1 MHRETLS
8 SNDFAQPGF
17 RPHGEFHCHLE
28 GDILMWVSRGP
39 FNLEALQA
47 YGKVRRAA
55 FERWDL
61 GARPV
66 GAVME
71 WVTSALMSPEA
82 FALYRQGFDAFMA
95 SQHTL
100 AAVAWVGNP
109 DLVEGL
115 DVMHEHYVPLFE
127 RHGLPFRVFDEAG
140 PAIAWVRQVL
150 QRARQAQGE

>member
-66 GAVME
+66 GAVM
-71 WVTSALMSPEA
+71 
-82 FALYRQGFDAFMA
+82 A